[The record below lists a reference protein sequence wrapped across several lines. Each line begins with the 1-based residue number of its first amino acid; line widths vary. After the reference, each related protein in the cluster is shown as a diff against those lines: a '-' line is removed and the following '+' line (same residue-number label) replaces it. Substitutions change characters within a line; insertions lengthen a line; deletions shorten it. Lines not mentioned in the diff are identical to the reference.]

1 MRNLKLFLLMA
12 FIFVTSVKVNAG
24 NIEKQ
29 MINKETQTEVIN
41 ELLEKYGDKE
51 AFRIE
56 KGVKQVA
63 SLWRNSEGSEK
74 DFKTFCSE
82 HFTPKGEKLD
92 RMFDKISRNME
103 VLWGKFHEMDVLL
116 KEPLHLDGPPVT
128 DIDMMFGSYNPG
140 AHLTEDLYRNKIAL
154 LTALNFP
161 HYSLEEKSGKG
172 QEWSRKQWAYARMGD
187 LFTSRVPA
195 ELKQEASATLT
206 HADAYI
212 SDYNIYMGNLVNKK
226 KETFFPD
233 DLKLITHWGL
243 RDELK
248 SQYANKE
255 NGLKK
260 QEMIYKIML
269 RIIDQSIPE
278 KVINSNDYQWN
289 PYSNNVFA
297 NGKQISAE
305 SEPNTRYATLLKNF
319 RVMKKEDP
327 YYPNYENFVERKFE
341 GDYELSQQEVENLF
355 KEFVSS
361 PVIRKAGELI
371 SKRLG
376 RDLRPFDIW
385 YDGFKARSDM
395 SEEKLDNLL
404 NEKYPTA
411 EAFEKD
417 LPNILTSLG
426 FKEEKAKELASKIVV
441 DPARGAGHAWGAEMR
456 SDVSHLRTRVSN
468 DGMDYK
474 GYNIAIHE
482 FGHNVEQ
489 TISLHNVDYY
499 LLNGVPNT
507 AFTEALAFIF
517 QKRDLQLLGMGG
529 NNPERKHLGAL
540 DKLWSAYEIMGVSLV
555 DMQVW
560 KWMYNH
566 PDATPEELNQAVN
579 RIATEVWNKYY
590 ADVLGTKDSP
600 ILAVYSHMIDN
611 PLYLSAYPLGILID
625 FQIAMQLNEGNFA
638 DEVLR
643 IYKQGRLTPQVW
655 MKQAVGEEISV
666 EPLLKASEK
675 AVVEL

>member
-1 MRNLKLFLLMA
+1 MRTFKVFWLIALI
-12 FIFVTSVKVNAG
+12 FITSVKLNAG
-24 NIEKQ
+24 KMEKQ
-29 MINKETQTEVIN
+29 VITKETQTEIIN
-41 ELLEKYGDKE
+41 KLLKKHGDQE

-56 KGVKQVA
+56 RGVKQAA
-63 SLWRNSEGSEK
+63 SLWRDSEGTEQ
-74 DFKTFCSE
+74 DFKSFCSA
-82 HFTPKGEKLD
+82 HYTPKGEKLD
-92 RMFDKISRNME
+92 EMFDKISRNME

-116 KEPLHLDGPPVT
+116 KEPLHLNGPPVT
-128 DIDMMFGSYNPG
+128 SLDMMFGSYSPG

-161 HYSLEEKSGKG
+161 YYSLEEKSAKG
-172 QEWSRKQWAYARMGD
+172 QKWSRKKWAYARLGD

-195 ELKQEASATLT
+195 QLKQEASATLT
-206 HADAYI
+206 QADAYI
-212 SDYNIYMGNLVNKK
+212 SDYNIYMGNLVNKE
-226 KETFFPD
+226 KETPFPE

-248 SQYANKE
+248 SQYANKK

-260 QEMIYKIML
+260 QELIYQVMR

-278 KVINSNDYQWN
+278 KVINNNDYQWN
-289 PYSNNVFA
+289 PYTNKVFK
-297 NGKQISAE
+297 NGKEISAV

-327 YYPNYENFVERKFE
+327 YYPNYESFIERKFE

-361 PVIRKAGELI
+361 PVIRKTGKLI

-385 YDGFKARSDM
+385 YDGFKARSGV
-395 SEEKLDNLL
+395 SEDKLDELL
-404 NEKYPTA
+404 NKKYPTP
-411 EAFEKD
+411 ETFEKD
-417 LPNILTSLG
+417 LPNILAKLG
-426 FKEEKAKELASKIVV
+426 FSEEKAMQLASKIVV

-456 SDVSHLRTRVSN
+456 SDVSHLRTRVGD
-468 DGMDYK
+468 DGMNYK

-507 AFTEALAFIF
+507 AFTEALAFMF

-529 NNPERKHLGAL
+529 NNPDMKHLRAL

-560 KWMYNH
+560 KWLYDH
-566 PDATPEELNQAVN
+566 PDATPAELNQAVT
-579 RIATEVWNKYY
+579 RIAKEVWNNYY

-611 PLYLSAYPLGILID
+611 PLYLAAYPLGMLID
-625 FQIAMQLNEGNFA
+625 FQIEEQLTDKNFA
-638 DEVLR
+638 EEVLR
-643 IYKQGRLTPQVW
+643 IYQLGRLTPQIW

-675 AVVEL
+675 AVEKL